1 MNSKVLREVPNFL
14 SCAEMAPVTD
24 ATPYGEL
31 RVNYD
36 RESLDI
42 DDVAGAPLAQFEAW
56 FADVQ
61 AAGLA
66 EPNAM
71 VLATA
76 SADGQPS
83 ARHVLLKQADARG
96 FVFYTNYDSRKGR
109 ELSENPRASIVFP
122 WFPMYRQV
130 VVTGTVE
137 RVSREESAE
146 YFSSRPHGSRIGAHA
161 SHQSSE
167 LQSRAE
173 LEERWEAIAQQYPD
187 DVPLPDTWG
196 GFIVIPQT
204 IEFWAGRRS
213 RLHDRIEYVRD
224 AAVKAVSLADASQWT
239 IRRLS
244 P

>member
-1 MNSKVLREVPNFL
+1 M
-14 SCAEMAPVTD
+14 TD

-36 RESLDI
+36 RESLEI
-42 DDVAGAPLAQFEAW
+42 GDVAAAPLAQFEAW
-56 FADVQ
+56 FAVVQ

-83 ARHVLLKQADARG
+83 ARHVLLKQADERG
-96 FVFYTNYDSRKGR
+96 FVFYTNYDSRKGQ
-109 ELSENPRASIVFP
+109 ELTANPRASIVFP
-122 WFPMYRQV
+122 WFPIHRQV
-130 VVTGTVE
+130 VVTGRVE

-146 YFSSRPHGSRIGAHA
+146 YFASRPHGSRIGAHA

-167 LQSRAE
+167 LASRDE
-173 LEERWEAIAQQYPD
+173 LEQRWHEIAQQYPN

-213 RLHDRIEYVRD
+213 RLHDRIQYVHD
-224 AAVKAVSLADASQWT
+224 ESAQATSLTDASQWT